1 MQEEFKIP
9 GWLVKPQTNE
19 LVGAEQTLK
28 LDHKVMQLLI
38 YLVQNAGKDLSKED
52 ILRAVWGEGV
62 FTEEVL
68 TVAVSSLRKALGD
81 NSRTPNYIKT
91 LPRFG
96 YRMLTPPISLMPT
109 LLNSSPIPQS
119 KFLTVLEFLESRIG
133 LRFLIVAAII
143 VLFLIVLLTKKHLH

>member
-38 YLVQNAGKDLSKED
+38 YLVQNAGKDLSKDD

-68 TVAVSSLRKALGD
+68 TVAISNLRKALGD
-81 NSRTPNYIKT
+81 NSRAPNYIKT

-96 YRMLTPPISLMPT
+96 YRMLTSPISSMASPPD
-109 LLNSSPIPQS
+109 SFPIPQS
-119 KFLTVLEFLESRIG
+119 KSLAVLEFLDSRIG
-133 LRFLIVAAII
+133 LRFLIVAVII

>member
-28 LDHKVMQLLI
+28 LDHKVMQLLV
-38 YLVQNAGKDLSKED
+38 YLVQNAGSDLSKEN

-109 LLNSSPIPQS
+109 LLNSSSIPQS

>member
-28 LDHKVMQLLI
+28 LDHKVMQLLV
-38 YLVQNAGKDLSKED
+38 YLVQNAGSDLSKEN

-96 YRMLTPPISLMPT
+96 YRMLTPPISLMSTPP
-109 LLNSSPIPQS
+109 SASPIPQS

>member
-28 LDHKVMQLLI
+28 LDHKVMQLLV
-38 YLVQNAGKDLSKED
+38 YLVQNAGSDLSKEN

>member
-28 LDHKVMQLLI
+28 LDHKVMQLLV
-38 YLVQNAGKDLSKED
+38 YLVQNAGKDLTKED

-109 LLNSSPIPQS
+109 PPNSFPIPQS

-143 VLFLIVLLTKKHLH
+143 VLFLIVLLTKKHFH

>member
-28 LDHKVMQLLI
+28 LDHKVMQLLV
-38 YLVQNAGKDLSKED
+38 YLVQNAGSDLSKEN

-109 LLNSSPIPQS
+109 LLNSSSIPQS

-143 VLFLIVLLTKKHLH
+143 VLFLIVLLTKKHFH

>member
-28 LDHKVMQLLI
+28 LDHKVMQLLV
-38 YLVQNAGKDLSKED
+38 YLVQNAGSDLSKEN

-96 YRMLTPPISLMPT
+96 YRMLTPPISLMPPP
-109 LLNSSPIPQS
+109 LDSSPIPQS

>member
-9 GWLVKPQTNE
+9 GWLVKPQANE

-28 LDHKVMQLLI
+28 LDHKVMQLLV
-38 YLVQNAGKDLSKED
+38 YLVQNAGSDLSKEN

-96 YRMLTPPISLMPT
+96 YRMLTPPISLMSTPP
-109 LLNSSPIPQS
+109 NASPIPQS